1 MVRRFQEEDASLIM
15 NTLLPVSD
23 VVDKLVWHYTDS
35 GDYTVGSGYETAM
48 MLKRNGLLGR
58 CGEGDSSGR
67 GGAKVLLEVIV
78 ACSSARHVPVPS
90 KVTLSMEMLQR
101 NSPY

>member
-23 VVDKLVWHYTDS
+23 VVDKLVWHYTDL
-35 GDYTVGSGYETAM
+35 GDYTVGSGYETGM

-58 CGEGDSSGR
+58 WGGGEGDSSGR
-67 GGAKVLLEVIV
+67 GGAKVLLEVVV
-78 ACSSARHVPVPS
+78 ACSSAKQSYTFYGDVA
-90 KVTLSMEMLQR
+90 KK
-101 NSPY
+101 